1 MSYRELFFDLDGTL
15 SDSAE
20 GILNSVIY
28 ALEKLG
34 LEPPARDRLFR
45 YIGPPLVRS
54 FSEEPGVLPEQVGR
68 AVELYRENYT
78 VRGIY
83 ECSAYDGV
91 REALHA
97 LRAEGYRLTLATCK
111 PWTLAE
117 RVLEHLGIRDCFDFV
132 SGPEMDGTRNEK
144 HEVIAYAVD
153 TLGIKD
159 PRKILMIG
167 DRRDDVLGAEKCGI
181 DCVGVLWGF
190 GSAEELTEAGAL
202 ATLKTPDELL
212 DFLGE
217 RRV

>member
-1 MSYRELFFDLDGTL
+1 MSYRELFFDLDGTI
-15 SDSAE
+15 SDSAK

-28 ALEKLG
+28 ALERLG
-34 LEPPARDRLFR
+34 IEAPVRESLFR
-45 YIGPPLVRS
+45 YIGPPLIRS
-54 FSEEPGVLPEQVGR
+54 FSEEPGLSPEQAVR
-68 AVELYRENYT
+68 AVALYRENYT

-91 REALHA
+91 REVLHA
-97 LRAEGYRLTLATCK
+97 LKAEGYRLTLATCK

-117 RVLEHLGIRDCFDFV
+117 RVLEHLELRDCFDFV

-153 TLGIKD
+153 TLGIED
-159 PRKILMIG
+159 PREILMIG
-167 DRRDDVLGAEKCGI
+167 DRRDDVMGAKRCGI

-190 GSAEELTEAGAL
+190 GTADELTSAGAL
-202 ATLKTPDELL
+202 ETLKTPAELL
-212 DFLGE
+212 DLLKK

>member
-1 MSYRELFFDLDGTL
+1 MRYRELFFDLDGTI

-28 ALEKLG
+28 ALERLG
-34 LEPPARDRLFR
+34 IEAPVRESLFR
-45 YIGPPLVRS
+45 YIGPPLIRS
-54 FSEEPGVLPEQVGR
+54 FSEEPGLSPEQAER

-91 REALHA
+91 REVLHA
-97 LRAEGYRLTLATCK
+97 LKAEGYRLTLATCK
-111 PWTLAE
+111 PWALAE
-117 RVLEHLGIRDCFDFV
+117 RVLEHLELRDCFDFV

-153 TLGIKD
+153 TLGIED
-159 PRKILMIG
+159 PREILMIG
-167 DRRDDVLGAEKCGI
+167 DRRDDVMGAKRCGI

-190 GSAEELTEAGAL
+190 GTADELTSAGAL
-202 ATLKTPDELL
+202 ETLKTPAELL
-212 DFLGE
+212 GFLKE

>member
-28 ALEKLG
+28 ALERLG
-34 LEPPARDRLFR
+34 LEPPARESLFR
-45 YIGPPLVRS
+45 YIGPPLIRS

-117 RVLEHLGIRDCFDFV
+117 RVLEHLGFRDCFDFV

-144 HEVIAYAVD
+144 HEVIAYAMKK
-153 TLGIKD
+153 LSIKD
-159 PRKILMIG
+159 PSEILMIG
-167 DRRDDVLGAEKCGI
+167 DRRDDVLGAKRCGI

-190 GSAEELTEAGAL
+190 GSVDELTKAGAIE
-202 ATLKTPDELL
+202 TLKTPAELL
-212 DFLGE
+212 DFLKK